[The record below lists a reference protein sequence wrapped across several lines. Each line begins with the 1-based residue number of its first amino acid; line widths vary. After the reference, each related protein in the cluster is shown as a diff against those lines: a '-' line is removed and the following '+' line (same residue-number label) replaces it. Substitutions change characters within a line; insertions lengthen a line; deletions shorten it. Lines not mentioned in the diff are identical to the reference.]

1 MTGLVGKTMFNIKK
15 YEYFPSKIN
24 LYKVKNLQMNI
35 NLDVNTYK
43 GSLKSNFIGQGGL
56 FGDCQNKPNKIDK
69 YYFKLRQPV
78 INYIKL
84 PSQYSAILT
93 AIF

>member
-1 MTGLVGKTMFNIKK
+1 MAWLGRLRLTFKSLKILPN
-15 YEYFPSKIN
+15 KIN

-35 NLDVNTYK
+35 NLDINTYK

-56 FGDCQNKPNKIDK
+56 FGDCQNKPNKRDK
-69 YYFKLRQPV
+69 YYLKLRQPV

-84 PSQYSAILT
+84 SSQYTIILT
-93 AIF
+93 AIS